1 MLDRIKRFVVE
12 KLGGYYPPV
21 DPHDVLDARVAE
33 LFHTIRKSDLLRQE
47 NGAWYSGGRELTIHE
62 IRQIKAEARVLLNSR
77 LWQVLEDDVDYQA
90 YNLIFTKSRSEIDLI
105 GGKMLKVYLDIH
117 KTKLKELSS

>member
-1 MLDRIKRFVVE
+1 MLEQTKRFIVE

-62 IRQIKAEARVLLNSR
+62 IRQIKAEARALLNSR
-77 LWQVLEDDVDYQA
+77 LWQALEDDVDYQA
-90 YNLIFTKSRSEIDLI
+90 YNLIFTKSRSELDLI